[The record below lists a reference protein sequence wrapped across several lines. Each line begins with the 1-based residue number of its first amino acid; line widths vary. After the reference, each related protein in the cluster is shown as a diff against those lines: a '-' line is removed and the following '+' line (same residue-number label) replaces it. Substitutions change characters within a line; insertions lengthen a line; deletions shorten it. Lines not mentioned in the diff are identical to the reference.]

1 MRFIHTADLHLG
13 KRLNDV
19 PLIEDQ
25 VYILG
30 EIRRIAREERA
41 QAVII
46 AGDIYQS
53 SSPQAEAMSAFNDF
67 VTALAEDGT
76 AVLAISGNHDSAR
89 RVSYLSALVRAR
101 GVYVSEEFTGT
112 LQKVELE
119 DEHGRIVVSLLPF
132 VKPVS
137 VRRCF
142 PDEEIETC
150 QDAVAAVLRHSP
162 LDGGARNVLV
172 CHQFVTGAQES
183 GSEELYAGGLECVDG
198 RLFDGFDY
206 VAMGHIH
213 RAQRVGR
220 DTVRYA
226 GSPLKYSFSEAAH
239 KKSVTVVDMG
249 EKGSVQIKLVPLTP
263 LHELREVEGYME
275 ELMAAPYS
283 EDYVHIT
290 LRDELVP
297 PDARVT
303 LSTVFPNMLRFGV
316 KNSKTAEDEQEIVQQ
331 DVETKSVE
339 ELFCDFYALQ
349 NNGAQPAE
357 EQLGLLRQILREEGG
372 AEE

>member
-249 EKGSVQIKLVPLTP
+249 EKGSVQIKTVPLTP
-263 LHELREVEGYME
+263 LHELREVTRCLQQGETESPVQPLAHTLASMRF
-275 ELMAAPYS
+275 LDAA
-283 EDYVHIT
+283 
-290 LRDELVP
+290 R
-297 PDARVT
+297 A
-303 LSTVFPNMLRFGV
+303 
-316 KNSKTAEDEQEIVQQ
+316 
-331 DVETKSVE
+331 
-339 ELFCDFYALQ
+339 
-349 NNGAQPAE
+349 
-357 EQLGLLRQILREEGG
+357 QLGVIYPND
-372 AEE
+372 